1 MRVHLIRL
9 QTMEKFKISDPQ
21 SERSV
26 NDWLTKLKNAD
37 WQIPSDIKDTYNT
50 ADLLGNGTNR
60 VIFNLAGNHYR
71 MICKYAFG
79 NRQVHLYICWLG
91 THAAYNK
98 LCKILKQYSINNY

>member
-9 QTMEKFKISDPQ
+9 QTLEQFKVSDPQ
-21 SERSV
+21 SASSI
-26 NDWLTKLKNAD
+26 NDWLTKLKNAE
-37 WQIPSDIKDTYNT
+37 WQIPSNIKDTYKT

-79 NRQVHLYICWLG
+79 NRQVNLYICWLG
-91 THAAYNK
+91 THAEYSK
-98 LCKILKQYSINNY
+98 LCKSLKQYSINNY